1 MPAARKRATRAII
14 ISDLHLG
21 GSPPYMMSR
30 PERLAAFLES
40 LPASLLDDETLEL
53 VIAGDFID
61 FLAIPEQASWTPD
74 PYAAR
79 DKLVRTMTGSSVFAP
94 VFAALAR
101 LVEAGHRITILI
113 GNHDV
118 ELALPQVQDALLA
131 QLGASRHQVL
141 FVDDGRAYRI
151 GRALI
156 EHGNRYDGANVN
168 DWTGLRVIASALSR
182 GEEPPVALKVS
193 AGSLIVENV
202 INHIKPRYPFI
213 DLLQPQGELVAL
225 LLVAFEPALAWQ
237 ADKLARILQ
246 GKRLQG
252 ENLEGIQP
260 GRTRNVAHLPINE
273 EFDEELSEAFG
284 KTYQQLRQT
293 PTQVGLGDVL
303 SIALAAR
310 EDSLA
315 AILARG
321 DSVPSKRLLQ
331 IQLAMRRL
339 LLDDH
344 SDRPDGPTEQYGAAA
359 SRLIEHSK
367 GEIETVVMGH
377 THLARQLGE
386 AKRANYINTG
396 TWADVVRVPVGA
408 LEDEGTLE
416 VFLRDLHTDR
426 LRDSPRTY
434 ADLRVEAD
442 GRVMRA
448 TLERAAP

>member
-1 MPAARKRATRAII
+1 
-14 ISDLHLG
+14 
-21 GSPPYMMSR
+21 MMSR

-260 GRTRNVAHLPINE
+260 GRTRNVA
-273 EFDEELSEAFG
+273 D
-284 KTYQQLRQT
+284 Q
-293 PTQVGLGDVL
+293 
-303 SIALAAR
+303 
-310 EDSLA
+310 
-315 AILARG
+315 
-321 DSVPSKRLLQ
+321 
-331 IQLAMRRL
+331 
-339 LLDDH
+339 
-344 SDRPDGPTEQYGAAA
+344 
-359 SRLIEHSK
+359 
-367 GEIETVVMGH
+367 
-377 THLARQLGE
+377 
-386 AKRANYINTG
+386 
-396 TWADVVRVPVGA
+396 
-408 LEDEGTLE
+408 
-416 VFLRDLHTDR
+416 
-426 LRDSPRTY
+426 
-434 ADLRVEAD
+434 
-442 GRVMRA
+442 
-448 TLERAAP
+448 